1 MDSTDL
7 TWGLVRAGQ
16 VPAFERNNVRIVPL
30 ISPDNVPTA
39 TLWFAWMRAE
49 AGVST
54 PVHTHDC
61 ETVALLLSGRARCRV
76 GPALT
81 EVVDMEPGDV
91 LYMPAGVVH
100 IEETLGDEPAEF
112 YVARNNHGGGVPNVV
127 AASDAPQH

>member
-16 VPAFERNNVRIVPL
+16 VPPFERNNVRIVPL
-30 ISPDNVPTA
+30 VSPDNVATE

-49 AGVST
+49 AGMST

-61 ETVALLLSGRARCRV
+61 ETVAILLSGRARCRV

-91 LYMPAGVVH
+91 LYVPAGLVH
-100 IEETLGDEPAEF
+100 MEETVGDQPAEF
-112 YVARNNHGGGVPNVV
+112 YVARNNHGGGAPTIVEAPDVPEI
-127 AASDAPQH
+127 